1 MINIFFRNP
10 TSEEIA
16 TIIGF
21 YDPLPYH
28 NGFHALAVY
37 ARAIDIAGRHI
48 GEGGDA
54 NLSLVK
60 WSALFHDTRYAFKRP
75 TGQSREEYSASIA
88 ERYLD
93 SLGAPQEFSI
103 KVREIII
110 DGTHRDGHF
119 KTVEAQI
126 LRAADLH
133 TFSGEY
139 PEFFAATLA
148 LYLEE
153 CALTGKVISFEEW
166 KKNTAK
172 VAAFY
177 QAQDIHLSS
186 RYYDPRGS
194 SKWHNN
200 LERNLELFQNE
211 LL

>member
-10 TSEEIA
+10 TSKEIA

-28 NGFHALAVY
+28 NGFHALTVY
-37 ARAIDIAGRHI
+37 ARASDIAGRYI
-48 GEGGDA
+48 GEGGEA

-60 WSALFHDTRYAFKRP
+60 WSALLHDTHYAFKRP
-75 TGQSREEYSASIA
+75 LGQSREEYSASVA
-88 ERYLD
+88 ERYLH
-93 SLGAPQEFSI
+93 SLGATQDFCV
-103 KVREIII
+103 KVGEVII

-133 TFSGEY
+133 TFGGEY

-153 CALTGKVISFEEW
+153 CELTGKRISFEEW

-186 RYYDPRGS
+186 RYYDPSGS

-200 LERNLELFQNE
+200 LERNLEFFQDE
-211 LL
+211 LI